1 MADAVRADQLR
12 RWAARVASG
21 VLAVA
26 LLGLAAARVHQAVL
40 LGIAEGDDFTPYWNG
55 ARSVSLGES
64 PYAWTREARP
74 QELTDYIYP
83 PLLAL
88 LLAPM
93 AAQWDYATARWGWLG
108 LNVVCLA
115 AAAGLVWRATGL
127 TARGRPGLALVASL
141 GLVPST
147 LATLAIGQLSPVL
160 LLALSLSY
168 AALRAGHLGWAG
180 AGVAIA
186 ASLKSFPGLV
196 AAYFLLRGQGRAL
209 GGCLVTA
216 GLVAGVAVLLLGPG
230 AYATYLAEVVPRQ
243 SRWFAGPFNVSLT
256 GLWQRLFAEQA
267 FTVPVAAANEL
278 ARALTVA
285 SCAAV
290 VAATAYAVWRGR
302 TVRASADAAFGS
314 LVVAAL
320 LVSPITG
327 WYAVPLALV
336 PLAVAAARVQADWP
350 HGLRPLLLA
359 SVLLGVPTEFCD
371 LASVQ
376 TYCLSLGPERWGEL
390 PWRHGWGTLL
400 SAGPLAG
407 LLVLWGLLL
416 AQSRPAPAAAPA
428 PRHRPPRAAAW
439 SLSDPP
445 AS

>member
-1 MADAVRADQLR
+1 MAHPMRSAAFRRRATRLAGGLLAAV
-12 RWAARVASG
+12 
-21 VLAVA
+21 

-64 PYAWTREARP
+64 PYAWTRAPRS

-88 LLAPM
+88 LLAP
-93 AAQWDYATARWGWLG
+93 AAVQLDYATARWGWLV
-108 LNVVCLA
+108 LNVACLA
-115 AAAGLVWRATGL
+115 TAGGLVWRATGL
-127 TARGRPGLALVASL
+127 TARGRPGLALVAAL

-168 AALRAGHLGWAG
+168 AALRAGHAGWAG

-196 AAYFLLRGQGRAL
+196 AAFFLLRGQWRAL
-209 GGCLVTA
+209 AGCLAAT
-216 GLVAGVAVLLLGPG
+216 GLVAGAAALVLGPN

-256 GLWQRLFAEQA
+256 GLWQRLLAEQA

-278 ARALTVA
+278 ARALTLA

-290 VAATAYAVWRGR
+290 VAATSYAVWRGR
-302 TVRASADAAFGS
+302 ARPGSADAAFAS

-327 WYAVPLALV
+327 WYAVPIALL
-336 PLAVAAARVQADWP
+336 PLAVAAARVQAAWP

-359 SVLLGVPTEFCD
+359 GVLLGVPTEFCD

-407 LLVLWGLLL
+407 LLLLWGLLL
-416 AQSRPAPAAAPA
+416 VQSRGAPAPAPAPA
-428 PRHRPPRAAAW
+428 QRSPRAAAW
-439 SLSDPP
+439 SLSEPP